1 MLLWDGDLLNFHFA
15 GTDHS
20 LSNWGVSYGSAAA
33 VPTGIHDSTQDL
45 FASESLNGHWT
56 LDNLMPL
63 LSAEHLIDATHSDS
77 VLPSSGL
84 TGTVDASPAAA
95 IETQTFSALV
105 LPTVLKV
112 EEPFAIPLPVDTI
125 ANLGADTY
133 TDLTF
138 DLPSSDLLPVKPNW
152 TIAMRM
158 AMRG

>member
-20 LSNWGVSYGSAAA
+20 LSNWGVSFSS
-33 VPTGIHDSTQDL
+33 VVNVTPGIHNQAQDM
-45 FASESLNGHWT
+45 FASDGLNGHWT

-63 LSAEHLIDATHSDS
+63 LSAEHVLDTHSDS

-84 TGTVDASPAAA
+84 SGTVDAGPAAA
-95 IETQTFSALV
+95 IESNTFSALI

-112 EEPFAIPLPVDTI
+112 EEPFAIPLPVDTS
-125 ANLGADTY
+125 
-133 TDLTF
+133 TDLADNSA
-138 DLPSSDLLPVKPNW
+138 DLSYDLQLNDLLPAKPAW